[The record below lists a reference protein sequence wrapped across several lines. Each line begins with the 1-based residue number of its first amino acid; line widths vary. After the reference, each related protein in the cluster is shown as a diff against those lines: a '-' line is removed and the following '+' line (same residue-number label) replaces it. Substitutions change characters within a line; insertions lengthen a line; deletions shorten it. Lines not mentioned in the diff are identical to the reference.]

1 MVRRSNKKKAKR
13 QRRKKYVHAN
23 SKFKSAIRKLVK
35 LNKPTQRQ
43 LAKHSSNKFIKDFG
57 MAIAKIRNKADL
69 FTKKQIGQL
78 RRYKR
83 KLRILANKRSSVQKK
98 RQILNQKGGIAPILI
113 PLIAAAIGS
122 AGSVAGAAV
131 HAAVS
136 KS

>member
-1 MVRRSNKKKAKR
+1 MVRHRHKKNAKR
-13 QRRKKYVHAN
+13 QHKKKYVHVKA
-23 SKFKSAIRKLVK
+23 KFKQAIKKLVK
-35 LNKPTQRQ
+35 LNKATQRQ
-43 LAKHSSNKFIKDFG
+43 LVKHSGNQFIRDFG

-69 FTKKQIGQL
+69 FTKKQIQQL

-83 KLRILANKRSSVQKK
+83 KLRILANSRSSLQKK
-98 RQILNQKGGIAPILI
+98 RQILNQKGGIAPFLI
-113 PLIAAAIGS
+113 PIIAAAIGS

>member
-1 MVRRSNKKKAKR
+1 
-13 QRRKKYVHAN
+13 
-23 SKFKSAIRKLVK
+23 
-35 LNKPTQRQ
+35 
-43 LAKHSSNKFIKDFG
+43 

-98 RQILNQKGGIAPILI
+98 RQILNQKGGIAPLLI
-113 PLIAAAIGS
+113 PIIAAAIGS